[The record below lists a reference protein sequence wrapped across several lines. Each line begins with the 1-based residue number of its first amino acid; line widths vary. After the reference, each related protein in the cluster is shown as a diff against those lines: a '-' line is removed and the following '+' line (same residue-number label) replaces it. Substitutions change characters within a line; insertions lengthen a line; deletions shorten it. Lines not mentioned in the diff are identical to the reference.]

1 MQWKIINDNRL
12 IFRLSPK
19 DLFKTN
25 SEQSKIKRVIHLCS
39 HTKSDFEI
47 QSISEEELVRNALP
61 ILINELVL
69 ANNKLNTI
77 ASMSESIFP
86 SSQEMYTKVRAIF
99 NSAFHNVEIKLVLIP
114 YMSNPNH
121 LYEFLK
127 KEGCLN

>member
-1 MQWKIINDNRL
+1 MTSSNYSKRSDHDEVPCTQYHSGRSHDDWL
-12 IFRLSPK
+12 ISGHGSYRW
-19 DLFKTN
+19 
-25 SEQSKIKRVIHLCS
+25 V
-39 HTKSDFEI
+39 DFEI